1 MNVIYLFN
9 ENKRTSINY
18 IKFKSYCVYN
28 IIEMTNMFFFY
39 KQYYYELREE
49 EYNNTNIYVS
59 NKKWKHQNS
68 YIPFKK
74 RHISEDYETLMKRL
88 KFFRSVSIHDL
99 KNNKNLFMPGDNSSI
114 YDNTD
119 DGINN
124 KMHNHYIF
132 NNNKNNISEYVY
144 DKDTHTHTHTNISS
158 EYYKKKKI
166 RYT

>member
-1 MNVIYLFN
+1 MIIIFFNINKRSNKYYLNLENVHKFNLLKNVMNVIYLFN

-74 RHISEDYETLMKRL
+74 RHISEDYETLMKRR

-99 KNNKNLFMPGDNSSI
+99 KNNKKFL
-114 YDNTD
+114 YAW
-119 DGINN
+119 
-124 KMHNHYIF
+124 
-132 NNNKNNISEYVY
+132 
-144 DKDTHTHTHTNISS
+144 
-158 EYYKKKKI
+158 
-166 RYT
+166 R